1 MAKNERAQQGHP
13 FGIHRVLDAQVV
25 LPQAAEKIDNSLPI
39 FSNEILLS
47 VEKLNIDA
55 ASFVQME
62 NETGGDKKKIG
73 QLIKKSCETRGKKHN
88 RVTGSGGM
96 LIGQVKQVGKDYRGP
111 LKLKKGDRV
120 ATLVSL
126 TLTPLH
132 IEKIKSID
140 LKTHQVDVEGYA
152 ILFEKSIAAHLPK
165 ELPEAV
171 SMAVFDVAGAPA
183 TVNSMV
189 KPGQTVVIVGGG
201 GKAGLLSCLA
211 ARKKVG
217 RRGKVIAIE
226 PSSRAAAAL
235 AKLKLCD
242 SVLEIDASHPIAVH
256 AEIEKITRGKMAD
269 LVVNV
274 ASVPNTEMGAILAC
288 KPEGQVLFFSMA
300 TSFTRVALG
309 AEGVASS
316 SRLIFGNGY
325 YPNHA
330 EFSIQLLL
338 KHRPLRDLFLSRYQ
352 AS

>member
-1 MAKNERAQQGHP
+1 MAKNERLEKGHP
-13 FGIHRVLDAQVV
+13 FGIHRVMDQQVV
-25 LPQAAEKIDNSLPI
+25 LPQAAERIDNTLPI

-62 NETGGDKKKIG
+62 KETGGNKNKIAE
-73 QLIKKSCETRGKKHN
+73 LIKKSCETRGKKHN

-96 LIGQVKQVGKDYRGP
+96 LIGAVQQVGSEYRGP

-152 ILFEKSIAAHLPK
+152 VLFEKSIAAHLPK

-183 TVNSMV
+183 TVNSLC
-189 KPGQTVVIVGGG
+189 KSGQTVIVVGGG

-217 RRGKVIAIE
+217 SKGKVIAIE
-226 PSSRAAAAL
+226 PQLKAAESL
-235 AKLKLCD
+235 AQLRLCD
-242 SVLEIDASHPIAVH
+242 EVLQIDATHPVAVH
-256 AEIEKITRGKMAD
+256 TEVEKATRGKMAD

-274 ASVPNTEMGAILAC
+274 ASVPNTEMGSILAC
-288 KPEGQVLFFSMA
+288 KPKGQVLFFSMA
-300 TSFTRVALG
+300 TSFTKVALG

-325 YPNHA
+325 FPNHA
-330 EFSIQLLL
+330 DFTIRLLL
-338 KHRPLRDLFLSRYQ
+338 KHKPLRDLFLSRYQ
-352 AS
+352 SH